1 MTNVHFV
8 FLVLLVGNV
17 LWSLSAK
24 QMVMPSE
31 LHVRGLSKDMVAAEM
46 SGKKKNNPGPPDLQ
60 QIITS
65 RAEPPAFARIIP
77 KFIEFMRVH
86 FTELSPSGILWGK
99 T

>member
-46 SGKKKNNPGPPDLQ
+46 SEKKKTKQPRPTRPAANNNLKGRTPCLC
-60 QIITS
+60 
-65 RAEPPAFARIIP
+65 
-77 KFIEFMRVH
+77 
-86 FTELSPSGILWGK
+86 
-99 T
+99 